1 MTRAARVLFGLLVV
15 ATVASFFVAQRL
27 KNQPAVLSGV
37 RFSEA
42 FSPDGDGRRDNLAIY
57 FMVKRG
63 QPVTVEVVNQGGQ
76 TVRTLVTER
85 DVAKYTRQR
94 LVWDGRDDA
103 DRLAPDGIYRLKV
116 VLEDEG
122 RSIVYQARSFALRTD
137 PPRPSVR
144 SVATEGSEPG
154 SGAAILPTVDGR
166 PVVATLRLR
175 GWEPVARVVR
185 TGPGPAEVV
194 RKLPVTVTRRDE
206 RSDVRL
212 RDVVPDGPRVARGLE
227 GTATWDGKLEDG
239 SRAPAGTYVVQVCVR
254 DRAGVLGC
262 GPRQATPTGDD
273 ADRPDGIGLP
283 AAEENGRMRGRGGIT
298 VRDVGV
304 QANPAPVTAG
314 NRLTFFVDARGRR
327 YDWVL
332 RRVGTARPVERGSS
346 RGTVLKVRTRS
357 ERGAVYRLAVAVGE
371 RRVEV
376 PAIAA
381 DSREQPV
388 LVVLPSITWQGLE
401 PTDDDGDG
409 LVNTLNGAESS
420 RASRTRVPRT
430 LSALPRR
437 FSRAEDPTLAWLAR
451 HRKRFEIT
459 SDLALARGQG
469 PKLEGHRGVLLVGEH
484 RWTTPGVARAYREF
498 VRGGGVLAGLDPSGL
513 RRSASLS
520 RPDEPT
526 SVLRSP
532 SPFAA
537 ENALGL
543 TSRGAVRL
551 DGPPQNDKDDIG
563 LFTGTD
569 GRFDGYP
576 VGWPLEDLGED
587 DLLVASA
594 VDRSDRVII
603 AAVKI
608 GDGFVLRTGLP
619 DFASRLGDDSDTSKL
634 MESLWR
640 RLSR

>member
-27 KNQPAVLSGV
+27 KNQPAILQKV
-37 RFSEA
+37 RHSAA
-42 FSPDGDGRRDNLAIY
+42 FSPDGDGRRDSLAIY
-57 FMVKRG
+57 FTVKRG
-63 QPVTVEVVNQGGQ
+63 QPVTAEVVDQGGQ
-76 TVRTLVTER
+76 TVRTLAR
-85 DVAKYTRQR
+85 DLEAGSYRENR
-94 LVWDGRDDA
+94 LVWDGKADDG
-103 DRLAPDGIYRLKV
+103 RIAPDGVYRLKI

-122 RSIVYQARSFALRTD
+122 RSIVYRASNFALRTAD
-137 PPRPSVR
+137 PRPSVVN
-144 SVATEGSEPG
+144 VAAEGAEPG
-154 SGAAILPTVDGR
+154 SGPAILPTVDGR

-175 GWEPVARVVR
+175 GWESTARVVR
-185 TGPGPAEVV
+185 TGPGPSEVV
-194 RKLPVTVTRRDE
+194 RELPVTVTERDTD
-206 RSDVRL
+206 SAVRL
-212 RDVVPDGPRVARGLE
+212 RDVLPDGPRVARALE

-239 SRAPAGTYVVQVCVR
+239 SRAPAGTYVIQVCVR

-273 ADRPDGIGLP
+273 ADRPGGLGLP
-283 AAEENGRMRGRGGIT
+283 VAEDSGRMRGRGGIT

-314 NRLTFFVDARGRR
+314 NRLTFFVDARGER

-332 RRVGTARPVERGSS
+332 RRVGTSRPVERGSS

-357 ERGAVYRLAVAVGE
+357 ERGALYRLAVAVGE
-371 RRVEV
+371 HRVEV

-388 LVVLPSITWQGLE
+388 LVVLPAITWQGLE
-401 PTDDDGDG
+401 RTDDDGDG
-409 LVNTLNGAESS
+409 LINTLNGAESS

-437 FSRAEDPTLAWLAR
+437 FSQAEHPTLAWLAR

-484 RWTTPGVARAYREF
+484 RWTTPGVAKQYRDY

-513 RRSASLS
+513 RRSVSLS
-520 RPDEPT
+520 RADEPI

-532 SPFAA
+532 SPFDAQ
-537 ENALGL
+537 NALGL

-594 VDRSDRVII
+594 VDAADRVII